1 MADVHFTNVRVFDGG
16 GEAPFT
22 GDVLVQG
29 NKISRVVRSGYG
41 MSTPGRPKG
50 EYRSA
55 QHEGSSWSVPP
66 VMGAQV
72 IDGAG
77 AFLMPGMVEA
87 HTHFSWNDQPS
98 LDAIQ
103 RMPPEEHILWCA
115 EVAKRYLDMG
125 WTSCVGAAAAK
136 PRLDVVTRNAIND
149 GTIVGP
155 RYLAASQEI
164 TVPGGLGDTTQ
175 PHLPQPEFA
184 FGAVVSGAEEMR
196 RCVRMFAKYGV
207 DSIKINLSGESI
219 TGMPSDMSQF
229 TSEEVRV
236 CVEEAKAWGKRVA
249 AHARSTWAVKECVRQ
264 GIEVIYHA
272 SFCDEEA
279 LDMLE
284 AKKLEHFVAPGLAW
298 LINTCHHASEWGL
311 TPEVTKKMGYHRELE
326 AAVESMRAMR
336 KRGIRILPG
345 GDYGFAWTPHGTN
358 AKDLEYFVK
367 YVGMSTMEAL
377 LSATAWGGPMM
388 RMGKVLGYI
397 REGYLADMLLKVEG
411 MAPAVVRV
419 LDSAGLPFADVAGR
433 QSTLDDV
440 FFSLTGHAAV
450 DAPEPATMNG
460 AAR

>member
-1 MADVHFTNVRVFDGG
+1 MSDVMFTNVRVFDGG
-16 GEAPFT
+16 GDAPFT

-29 NKISRVVRSGYG
+29 NRIARVAKAGHG
-41 MSTPGRPKG
+41 L
-50 EYRSA
+50 RSA
-55 QHEGSSWSVPP
+55 P
-66 VMGAQV
+66 VAGAQL

-136 PRLDVVTRNAIND
+136 PRLDVVIRNAINN

-155 RYLAASQEI
+155 RYLAAGQEI
-164 TVPGGLGDTTQ
+164 TVPGGLGDSTQ

-184 FGAVVSGAEEMR
+184 FGAIVSGAEEMR
-196 RCVRMFAKYGV
+196 RCVRMMAKWGV
-207 DSIKINLSGESI
+207 DSVKINLSGESI
-219 TGMPSDMSQF
+219 TGMPSEMSQF
-229 TSEEVRV
+229 TAEEIRV

-249 AHARSTWAVKECVRQ
+249 AHARSCWAVKQCVKQ

-272 SFCDEEA
+272 SFTDNEA
-279 LDMLE
+279 LDLLE
-284 AKKLEHFVAPGLAW
+284 AHKTEHFVAPGLAW
-298 LINTCHHASEWGL
+298 LINTCFNASEWGL
-311 TPEVTKKMGYHRELE
+311 TREVTTKMGYHRELE
-326 AAVESMRAMR
+326 AAVESMKAMR
-336 KRGIRILPG
+336 RRGIRILPG

-397 REGYLADMLLKVEG
+397 REGYLADILLIDGDPLADITVLQDKARILAVMKDGEFHR
-411 MAPAVVRV
+411 APVVREAR
-419 LDSAGLPFADVAGR
+419 SGR
-433 QSTLDDV
+433 SPTRW
-440 FFSLTGHAAV
+440 AA
-450 DAPEPATMNG
+450 
-460 AAR
+460 

>member
-1 MADVHFTNVRVFDGG
+1 MANVLFTNVRVFDGG
-16 GEAPFT
+16 GDLPFT

-29 NKISRVVRSGYG
+29 NRIARVTRSGYG
-41 MSTPGRPKG
+41 APR
-50 EYRSA
+50 
-55 QHEGSSWSVPP
+55 VP
-66 VMGAQV
+66 VLGATV
-72 IDGAG
+72 VDGAG

-125 WTSCVGAAAAK
+125 WTSCVGAATAK
-136 PRLDVVTRNAIND
+136 PRLDVVIRNAIDD
-149 GTIVGP
+149 GTIIGP

-184 FGAVVSGAEEMR
+184 FGAIVSGPHEMR

-207 DSIKINLSGESI
+207 DTLKINLSGESI
-219 TGMPSDMSQF
+219 TGFSSEKSQF
-229 TSEEVRV
+229 TEEEIRV

-249 AHARSTWAVKECVRQ
+249 AHARSTWSIKECVKQ

-279 LDMLE
+279 LDLLE
-284 AKKLEHFVAPGLAW
+284 AHKFEHYVAPGLAW
-298 LINTCHHASEWGL
+298 LVNTCFNASRYGL
-311 TPEVTKKMGYHRELE
+311 TREVTEKMGYHRELE
-326 AAVESMRAMR
+326 CAVESMKALR
-336 KRGIRILPG
+336 KRGVRILPG

-397 REGYLADMLLKVEG
+397 REGYLADILLIDGDPLADITVLQDQARILAVMKDGEFHR
-411 MAPAVVRV
+411 APPVRMGR
-419 LDSAGLPFADVAGR
+419 SA
-433 QSTLDDV
+433 ST
-440 FFSLTGHAAV
+440 TRWAA
-450 DAPEPATMNG
+450 
-460 AAR
+460 

>member
-1 MADVHFTNVRVFDGG
+1 MADVLFTNVRIFDGG

-29 NKISRVVRSGYG
+29 KRISRVVKTGYG
-41 MSTPGRPKG
+41 
-50 EYRSA
+50 A
-55 QHEGSSWSVPP
+55 SSSP
-66 VMGAQV
+66 VAGAQL

-136 PRLDVVTRNAIND
+136 PRLDVVIRNAIND
-149 GTIVGP
+149 GTIQGP
-155 RYLAASQEI
+155 RYLAASQEL
-164 TVPGGLGDTTQ
+164 TVPGGLGDSTL
-175 PHLPQPEFA
+175 PHLPQSEFA
-184 FGAVVSGAEEMR
+184 FGAIVSGAEEMR

-207 DSIKINLSGESI
+207 DTIKINLSGESI
-219 TGMPSDMSQF
+219 TGMPSEMSQF
-229 TSEEVRV
+229 TAEEIRV
-236 CVEEAKAWGKRVA
+236 CVEESKAWGKRVA
-249 AHARSTWAVKECVRQ
+249 AHARSTWSIKECVRQ

-284 AKKLEHFVAPGLAW
+284 AHKTEHFIAPGLAW
-298 LINTCHHASEWGL
+298 LINTVHNASSYGL
-311 TPEVTKKMGYHRELE
+311 TPEVVSKMGYPRELE
-326 AAVESMRAMR
+326 CAVQSMRALR
-336 KRGIRILPG
+336 KRGVRILPG

-397 REGYLADMLLKVEG
+397 REGYLADILLIDGDPLADITVLQDKARILAVMKDGEFHR
-411 MAPAVVRV
+411 APLPREVRG
-419 LDSAGLPFADVAGR
+419 ARPMTR
-433 QSTLDDV
+433 W
-440 FFSLTGHAAV
+440 AA
-450 DAPEPATMNG
+450 
-460 AAR
+460 

>member
-1 MADVHFTNVRVFDGG
+1 MSTVLFTNARIFDGG
-16 GEAPFT
+16 GDAPFV

-29 NKISRVVRSGYG
+29 NRIARVDRRV
-41 MSTPGRPKG
+41 
-50 EYRSA
+50 
-55 QHEGSSWSVPP
+55 SVGAANGIA
-66 VMGAQV
+66 GAQV
-72 IDGAG
+72 IDAAG

-136 PRLDVVTRNAIND
+136 PRLDVVIRNAIND
-149 GTIVGP
+149 GTIIGP

-164 TVPGGLGDTTQ
+164 TVPGGLGDTTL
-175 PHLPQPEFA
+175 PHLPQAEFA
-184 FGAVVSGAEEMR
+184 FGAVVSGCEEMR
-196 RCVRMFAKYGV
+196 RCVRMFTKYGV
-207 DSIKINLSGESI
+207 DSLKINLSGESI
-219 TGMPSDMSQF
+219 TGMPGEMSQF
-229 TSEEVRV
+229 TEEEIAV
-236 CVEEAKAWGKRVA
+236 CVQEAKAWGKRVA
-249 AHARSTWAVKECVRQ
+249 AHARSAWSVKQCVKQ

-272 SFCDEEA
+272 SFTDTEA

-284 AKKLEHFVAPGLAW
+284 AHKMEHFVAPGLAW
-298 LINTCHHASEWGL
+298 LINTSHHAGQWGL
-311 TPEVTKKMGYHRELE
+311 TPEITKKMGYHRELE
-326 AAVESMRAMR
+326 AAIESMRAMR

-397 REGYLADMLLKVEG
+397 REGYLADILLVDGDPLTDITVLQDKARILAVMKDGEFHR
-411 MAPAVVRV
+411 APPIRGQLGSQQPARW
-419 LDSAGLPFADVAGR
+419 
-433 QSTLDDV
+433 
-440 FFSLTGHAAV
+440 AA
-450 DAPEPATMNG
+450 
-460 AAR
+460 